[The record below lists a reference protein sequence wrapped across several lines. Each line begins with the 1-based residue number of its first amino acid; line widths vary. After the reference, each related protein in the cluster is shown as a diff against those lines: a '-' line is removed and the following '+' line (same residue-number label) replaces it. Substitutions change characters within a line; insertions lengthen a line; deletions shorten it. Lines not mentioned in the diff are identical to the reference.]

1 MAGSI
6 NYTKLL
12 AKLDPQPGGEDTAR
26 MRTGLVDAINAD
38 GTVDLGISGIVLP
51 DVPKL
56 DGVVVVVGQVVNV
69 ISYRGSLL
77 VIGASATEDS
87 SAGGFRLVK
96 RADSASSLGAIGATE
111 VTLISVADVPFRAG
125 RAYEIKWR
133 TRMTAGSAGLNNFRV
148 RRDTALSGSLI
159 GSYQIYQATTGQLY
173 VPQDS
178 FYVKA
183 AADVTHDIHLS
194 LTHSA
199 GTATPSGAADTVRY
213 LEVYEVGL
221 YGDYTNAEDV

>member
-12 AKLDPQPGGEDTAR
+12 AKLDPQPGGE
-26 MRTGLVDAINAD
+26 
-38 GTVDLGISGIVLP
+38 
-51 DVPKL
+51 
-56 DGVVVVVGQVVNV
+56 
-69 ISYRGSLL
+69 
-77 VIGASATEDS
+77 
-87 SAGGFRLVK
+87 
-96 RADSASSLGAIGATE
+96 
-111 VTLISVADVPFRAG
+111 
-125 RAYEIKWR
+125 
-133 TRMTAGSAGLNNFRV
+133 
-148 RRDTALSGSLI
+148 DTALSGSLI